1 MMPGDVA
8 APKVPASAFAG
19 KSETAST
26 GHAKQA
32 GYNPILVPYNPPVI
46 MVQCAPK
53 PI

>member
-26 GHAKQA
+26 GHAWPCKTF
-32 GYNPILVPYNPPVI
+32 GTTILL
-46 MVQCAPK
+46 
-53 PI
+53 